1 MLVQSA
7 LDIGKLVA
15 NARAQQK
22 ITQSQLAR
30 ATGTSQNWV
39 SEVEAGKP
47 TAQIGKVLSVLSYLG
62 VRLQIAAPSR
72 ANLPATRD
80 ESDVHVSLGDII
92 EAHSTPRKKRPKAR
106 R

>member
-1 MLVQSA
+1 MFVQSA

-62 VRLQIAAPSR
+62 VRLQIAGSLR
-72 ANLPATRD
+72 ANPRSTRD
-80 ESDVHVSLGDII
+80 ESDARPSLDDII
-92 EAHSTPRKKRPKAR
+92 EAHSTPRKKRRKATR
-106 R
+106 